1 MFDRPGSITGR
12 LAGFCRIGCSL
23 GIGAGG
29 GDFWLSR
36 MVALVAAFTVLE
48 GGPALADGER
58 VALVMAGES
67 YAPLARSAVKAS
79 SATRIAEA
87 LRRQGFSVTVA
98 ADPNNAVARARLTEF
113 AHAAEGAHAAIVVLA
128 GHGVTTGGR
137 TFFLPVNAEVRRETD
152 LLTRAVAVGSV
163 AQIAAKARI
172 GAVLFAM
179 TVPELPATLQ
189 GIDARPSIA
198 GDVAANVVVA
208 FSTSEKMPVS
218 RADKAA
224 EEALRDLATVAGEK
238 PLRLLGLVNALAAGG
253 SGKVFGK
260 VADTDLSTPP
270 AKAAP
275 VPSAAASEDV
285 KARREAEERARKAE
299 EREREA
305 EARARQ
311 AEQSKEQTATPQA
324 DSTAALQTVETLF
337 GRAQRKAIQ
346 GKLQKL
352 GHYKGPIDAVFA
364 EQTRA
369 AIKDYQAAGNAPA
382 TGYLTPEQV
391 QQLLKE

>member
-1 MFDRPGSITGR
+1 MFDRPGSTLGR
-12 LAGFCRIGCSL
+12 LYGIFQYGCSL
-23 GIGAGG
+23 GIGAVTI
-29 GDFWLSR
+29 DVWRTRIL
-36 MVALVAAFTVLE
+36 VVLAALVVLA
-48 GGPALADGER
+48 GGPVHAEGER

-67 YAPLARSAVKAS
+67 YTPLPRSAVKAS

-87 LRRQGFSVTVA
+87 LRRQGFTVTVA
-98 ADPNNAVARARLTEF
+98 ADPSNAVARARLTEF
-113 AHAAEGAHAAIVVLA
+113 AHAAEGAHAAVVVLA

-137 TFFLPVNAEVRRETD
+137 TFFLPVNAEIKRETD

-163 AQIAAKARI
+163 AQIAAKARV

-179 TVPELPATLQ
+179 TVPELPASLQ
-189 GIDARPSIA
+189 GIDARPNIS
-198 GDVAANVVVA
+198 GEVAANVVVA

-224 EEALRDLATVAGEK
+224 EEAMRDLATVAGEK

-253 SGKVFGK
+253 SGKVFGR
-260 VADTDLSTPP
+260 VADMDLSTAP

-275 VPSAAASEDV
+275 VPAAVASEEA
-285 KARREAEERARKAE
+285 KARREAEERARRAE

-311 AEQSKEQTATPQA
+311 AEQSKEQSATPPA
-324 DSTAALQTVETLF
+324 DSTAALQTVESLF

-364 EQTRA
+364 ELTRA
-369 AIKDYQAAGNAPA
+369 AIKDYQAAANAPA

>member
-1 MFDRPGSITGR
+1 MFDRPGSTLGR
-12 LAGFCRIGCSL
+12 LYGIFQYGCSL
-23 GIGAGG
+23 GIGAVTI
-29 GDFWLSR
+29 DVWRTRIL
-36 MVALVAAFTVLE
+36 VVLAALVVLA
-48 GGPALADGER
+48 GGPVHAEGER

-67 YAPLARSAVKAS
+67 YTPLPRSAVKAS

-87 LRRQGFSVTVA
+87 LRRQGFTVTVA
-98 ADPNNAVARARLTEF
+98 ADPSNAVARARLTEF
-113 AHAAEGAHAAIVVLA
+113 AHAAEGAHAAVVVLA

-137 TFFLPVNAEVRRETD
+137 TFFLPVNAEIKRETD

-163 AQIAAKARI
+163 AQIAAKARG

-179 TVPELPATLQ
+179 TVPELPASLQ
-189 GIDARPSIA
+189 GIDARPNIS
-198 GDVAANVVVA
+198 GEVAANVVVA

-224 EEALRDLATVAGEK
+224 EEAMRDLATVAGEK

-260 VADTDLSTPP
+260 VSD
-270 AKAAP
+270 KAAP
-275 VPSAAASEDV
+275 APAAVASEEA
-285 KARREAEERARKAE
+285 KARREAEERARRAE

-311 AEQSKEQTATPQA
+311 AEQSKEQSATPPA
-324 DSTAALQTVETLF
+324 DSTAALQTVESLF

-364 EQTRA
+364 ELTRA
-369 AIKDYQAAGNAPA
+369 AIKDYQAAANAPA